1 MNTELVNNIKA
12 DLEPSA
18 KNKHNLKI
26 LHVED
31 NRVDAMLVSAILNKI
46 DECHYF
52 TRNITSFTELQQCKS
67 VKDYDV
73 ILLDLTLPECQGM
86 ETLQRV
92 HALFSDIAIVIIS
105 SNPSDGLASQAISY
119 GAQDYLV
126 KGHIVPDVL
135 MRTIRFAI
143 KRKQLETELQE
154 SKNRFLLAVDGANDG
169 VWDWPDVN
177 SDQFYWSPRLKELL
191 GYKDHQLFANADTL
205 ATLIHPLD
213 YYHYKD
219 TLLNHL
225 KNDISFD
232 LELRLKHKSRDYR
245 WYHVK
250 GKAIRN
256 DEGYAIRLTGSL
268 SDIHN
273 RKLDEYTIKELYA
286 VTIDKNYS
294 LADKSKKILEHATDY
309 LNMSSGIINQLSNTN
324 TDIIYSFS
332 NDVTA
337 QIDELAVLDTHITNT
352 LINAGEVVC
361 FPDAD
366 NHSAVSH
373 SALLEK
379 HQIYAFIGVPIYVNG
394 KVYGALNF
402 YDKNRSVLTFSER
415 EKTFMKLAS
424 QWVASEIER
433 DIFLKTQKR
442 LEEAR
447 RLESVGQ
454 LAAGVA
460 HEINT
465 PTQFVGDNLR
475 FVQQSIEQLNT
486 ILSYIKRLSLSENV
500 SHDELVAEVEQLK
513 HKLDIDFVLSEMPLA
528 LSQSLDGIQ
537 RIKNIVKAMKNSVH
551 PDNVDMQLADIN
563 QEIQS
568 ACVLS
573 RSEWKIVC
581 NLEMNLDE
589 NLPKVYCLPFALN
602 QVVLNMLINASHA
615 VADEVKSGRYEKGLI
630 KISTK
635 ATAEYAE
642 IHIIDNGSGIPK
654 AAQSKIFDP
663 FFTTKEVGVGTGQ
676 GMSLAYNVIND
687 KHKGVITFESEEG
700 VGTHFTIKIPNNA
713 QDASLTTK
721 HAQGLS
727 L

>member
-1 MNTELVNNIKA
+1 MNTDISNEIEAV
-12 DLEPSA
+12 LEKPTE
-18 KNKHNLKI
+18 NNLKV

-31 NRVDAMLVSAILNKI
+31 NRVDAMLISAILNKI
-46 DECHYF
+46 DDGHYL
-52 TRNITSFTELQQCKS
+52 TRNIASLTELEQCEC
-67 VKDYDV
+67 VKEYDV

-86 ETLQRV
+86 ETLRRV

-105 SNPSDGLASQAISY
+105 GNPSDGLASQAISY

-126 KGHIVPDVL
+126 KGHIVPEVL

-143 KRKQLETELQE
+143 KRKQLEAELQE

-169 VWDWPDVN
+169 IWDWPDVN
-177 SDQFYWSPRLKELL
+177 SDQYYWSPRLKELL
-191 GYKDHQLFANADTL
+191 GYEDHQLFANADTL
-205 ATLIHPLD
+205 ATMIHPLD
-213 YYHYKD
+213 YYHFKD

-225 KNDISFD
+225 KNNLCFDI
-232 LELRLKHKSRDYR
+232 ELRLKHKSRQYR

-250 GKAIRN
+250 GKAIR
-256 DEGYAIRLTGSL
+256 DETGYATRLTGSL

-273 RKLDEYTIKELYA
+273 RKQDEHTIKELYA
-286 VTIDKNYS
+286 VTIDKSFS
-294 LADKSKKILEHATDY
+294 LADKAKKILEHATDY
-309 LNMSSGIINQLSNTN
+309 LNMSFGIINQQSSSD
-324 TDIIYSFS
+324 TDILYAYSRDI
-332 NDVTA
+332 N
-337 QIDELAVLDTHITNT
+337 IAVDTYATLDAHMASS
-352 LINAGEVVC
+352 LIKAGEVLC
-361 FPDAD
+361 LPDSD
-366 NHSAVSH
+366 NPNALDN
-373 SALLEK
+373 SALLEA
-379 HQIYAFIGVPIYVNG
+379 HQIYAYIGMPLYVNG
-394 KVYGALNF
+394 KIYGVLNF
-402 YDKNRSVLTFSER
+402 YDTTQRLFTFSER

-424 QWVASEIER
+424 QWIASEIER

-486 ILSYIKRLSLSENV
+486 LLTYIQHLSQSDTV
-500 SHDELVAEVEQLK
+500 SHQALTAEVAHLK
-513 HKLDIDFVLSEMPLA
+513 HKVDIDFVLSEIPLA
-528 LSQSLDGIQ
+528 LSQSLDGLQ
-537 RIKNIVKAMKNSVH
+537 RIKAIVKAMKNSVH

-573 RSEWKIVC
+573 RSEWKLVC
-581 NLEMNLDE
+581 NIEMHLDE
-589 NLPKVYCLPFALN
+589 NLPKVYCLPFAIN

-615 VADEVKSGRYEKGLI
+615 IADAVKAGRYEKGLI

-635 ATAEYAE
+635 AMAEYAE

-654 AAQSKIFDP
+654 AAQPKIFDP

-687 KHKGVITFESEEG
+687 KHKGVIDFESEEG

-713 QDASLTTK
+713 QDASLTMKQT
-721 HAQGLS
+721 QGLS
-727 L
+727 S